1 MIAVTRVGFPGWEAH
16 PDVWLIVGLVS
27 ALYFIAVRRV
37 GPTMV
42 RVGEVVVTRRHISCV
57 AAGIGVI
64 WIASDYPIHDLA
76 ERYLF
81 SIHMTQHLM
90 YSMVAAPL
98 LIFACPPWMA
108 RYVLETTRTL
118 GLVRQLSRL
127 VPAIVLFNVVLVIT
141 HLPAVV
147 SLSLNSGWIHFAVH
161 CLVLGSGLVLW
172 MPILSPIPEVPRLQ
186 PPLQMLYLFTQSVL
200 PTIPAAFLAY
210 GSHAVYR
217 DYETFDRLYGTSVKS
232 DQTIA
237 GLIMKSGAG
246 LMLWAVIAIVFF
258 RWFNAEEGPVR
269 HQRGTARTTSNAA
282 APVDLDRELL
292 GLP

>member
-1 MIAVTRVGFPGWEAH
+1 MIAVARVGFPGWQAH
-16 PDVWLIVGLVS
+16 PDVWLLVGLLC
-27 ALYFIAVRRV
+27 AAYFIAVRRV
-37 GPTMV
+37 GPRLV
-42 RVGEVVVTRRHISCV
+42 AAGEQVVSRRHIICF
-57 AAGIGVI
+57 AAGMGVV
-64 WIASDYPIHDLA
+64 WIASDYPVHDLA

-81 SIHMTQHLM
+81 SVHMTQHLM
-90 YSMVAAPL
+90 YSMIAAPL
-98 LIFACPPWMA
+98 LIGACPAWLA
-108 RYVLETTRTL
+108 RSVLQSTRTL
-118 GLVRQLSRL
+118 TIVRHLARL
-127 VPAIVLFNVVLVIT
+127 VPAILLFNVVLIIT
-141 HLPAVV
+141 HLPDMV
-147 SLSLNSGWIHFAVH
+147 SLSLRSGWVHFAVH
-161 CLVLGSGLVLW
+161 SLVLGSGIVLW

-217 DYETFDRLYGTSVKS
+217 DYETFDRLYGVSVKT

-269 HQRGTARTTSNAA
+269 PQRGAPRTALAA
-282 APVDLDRELL
+282 STVDLDRDLL